1 MKSSQIELPVDAL
14 DLPVYPVSVPAI
26 VLWDHDALLLKHLQ
40 LFCLEGKLLLQLRGY
55 LPDFLLLGR
64 HFGFP
69 FFFEVFLH
77 GVGVLIVRVD
87 VIFVLMLS
95 FMSIKSV
102 RLGLKGSERSFLVT
116 IQP

>member
-1 MKSSQIELPVDAL
+1 MKSSQIELPVYAF

-26 VLWDHDALLLKHLQ
+26 ILCALLLKHLQ
-40 LFCLEGKLLLQLRGY
+40 LLGLEGKLLLQLLGY

-69 FFFEVFLH
+69 LFFKVFLQS
-77 GVGVLIVRVD
+77 VVVIIVRVD
-87 VIFVLMLS
+87 VFFVLMLS

-102 RLGLKGSERSFLVT
+102 RLSLKGSQKSFLMT
-116 IQP
+116 I